1 LGLYCI
7 MMVLQLNAY
16 CDTDVWVSV

>member
-1 LGLYCI
+1 